1 MDKENQF
8 QDAENFTADFSKDQL
23 TFKIIVLQHLKKIGE
38 YASVELRGGFWEV
51 RPNPNPQINSETKI
65 YIPDTREVYSNAVE
79 YFFDILFPHFDKEMK
94 KAGEEAERSLKE
106 VFEKTTVFVEKDRED
121 TTAEEGEEQDR
132 IFDKVENRVFYRTE
146 RVKVNRKLFRD
157 LCSFLYRRKYLE
169 LGKIE
174 D

>member
-1 MDKENQF
+1 
-8 QDAENFTADFSKDQL
+8 
-23 TFKIIVLQHLKKIGE
+23 
-38 YASVELRGGFWEV
+38 
-51 RPNPNPQINSETKI
+51 
-65 YIPDTREVYSNAVE
+65 
-79 YFFDILFPHFDKEMK
+79 MK

-106 VFEKTTVFVEKDRED
+106 VFEKSTVVVEKERED

-132 IFDKVENRVFYRTE
+132 VFDEVNDRVFYRTE
-146 RVKVNRKLFRD
+146 RVKINRKLFRD